1 MALLRTFSN
10 EIEAEMAM
18 SALEAAGIQ
27 SAMTRDDCGGI
38 QPAMGLTGGIQVI
51 VDDENIEAATA
62 TLPDAIKLRIASG
75 LLQQLMASGYIT
87 EIAFRP
93 DGSMRIGVKA

>member
-18 SALEAAGIQ
+18 SALEAAGIA
-27 SAMTRDDCGGI
+27 SAMRRDDCGGI

-51 VDDENIEAATA
+51 VDDENLEEATTVIDAFA
-62 TLPDAIKLRIASG
+62 VEPPDTS
-75 LLQQLMASGYIT
+75 
-87 EIAFRP
+87 
-93 DGSMRIGVKA
+93 DGQ

>member
-27 SAMTRDDCGGI
+27 SAMRRDDCGGV

-51 VDDENIEAATA
+51 VDDENLEEATA
-62 TLPDAIKLRIASG
+62 VIDAFAVEPVDG
-75 LLQQLMASGYIT
+75 
-87 EIAFRP
+87 P
-93 DGSMRIGVKA
+93 DGDLEN

>member
-1 MALLRTFSN
+1 MAILRTFSN

-51 VDDENIEAATA
+51 VDDENIEAATEV
-62 TLPDAIKLRIASG
+62 LDAPAEEPSDEFVG
-75 LLQQLMASGYIT
+75 
-87 EIAFRP
+87 RP
-93 DGSMRIGVKA
+93 DGDLED